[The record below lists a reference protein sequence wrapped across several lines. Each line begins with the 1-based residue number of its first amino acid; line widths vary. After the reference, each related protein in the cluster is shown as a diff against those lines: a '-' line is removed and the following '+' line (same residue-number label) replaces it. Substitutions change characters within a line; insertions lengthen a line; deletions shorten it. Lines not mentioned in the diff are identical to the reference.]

1 MTEQEK
7 LIEILEIQQDGR
19 LRVRFGDKERLIE
32 VPPGAGRNDLLM
44 HIHGALERQILV
56 ELKEARRFK
65 GDGLYDP
72 AAKAADRTGTL
83 APPAFAERVISFL
96 APKNSV
102 QALLGDLHEMFRKN
116 ADRLGEQEARR
127 KYRMQVAASLVPLL
141 WHWLKRIGFFT
152 VLVDYFRSKLGL

>member
-7 LIEILEIQQDGR
+7 QVEILQVREGR
-19 LRVRFGDKERLIE
+19 LLVRVGGKEHL
-32 VPPGAGRNDLLM
+32 VQLPPGAGRHDLIM
-44 HIHGALERQILV
+44 HIHGALERQVLV
-56 ELKEARRFK
+56 ELKEAGRFK
-65 GDGLYDP
+65 GDSLHDP
-72 AAKAADRTGTL
+72 VAKAADRTGTV
-83 APPAFAERVISFL
+83 APPAFAELVISFL

-116 ADRLGEQEARR
+116 ADRLGEREARR
-127 KYRMQVAASLVPLL
+127 KYRMQVTASLVPLL